1 MLFDIL
7 TLFPDMFRGAFSDSI
22 IKRARERK
30 LVTIEITDIRCY
42 AVDKRHGTVDDY
54 PYGGDAGMLLKPE
67 PLAAAIT
74 ARRERH
80 AALGPKVV
88 FLTPQGELLRQSVIE
103 SFLGEQALIILC
115 GRYKG
120 IDQRIRERYI
130 DREISVG
137 DYVLSGG
144 EIPAMALV
152 DAVTRLVPGVLNSR
166 ESAEADSH
174 YDGLLS
180 CPQYTRPEVFEGSRV
195 PEVLLSGHHVN
206 IKNWQRSQAESI
218 TRARRPDLWKEYG
231 KRMKNEVRGQKPEV
245 KNKKKKSNKN

>member
-7 TLFPDMFRGAFSDSI
+7 TLFPDMFQGAFSDSI
-22 IKRARERK
+22 IKRAQERK
-30 LVTIEITDIRCY
+30 LVTIEISNIRDY
-42 AVDKRHGTVDDY
+42 SEDKRHGTVDDY
-54 PYGGDAGMLLKPE
+54 PYGGDAGMLMKPE
-67 PLAAAIT
+67 PLAAAIK
-74 ARRERH
+74 ARKERH
-80 AALGPKVV
+80 ALLNPKVV

-103 SFLGEQALIILC
+103 SLLGEQSLIILC

-120 IDQRIRERYI
+120 IDQRIRERYV

-144 EIPAMALV
+144 EIPAMTLV

-180 CPQYTRPEVFEGSRV
+180 CPQYTRPEEFEGSRV
-195 PEVLLSGHHVN
+195 PEVLISGHHVN
-206 IKNWQRSQAESI
+206 ISAWKKEQAEAV
-218 TRARRPDLWKEYG
+218 TKARRPDLWEEYQN
-231 KRMKNEVRGQKPEV
+231 KRETEVRSQKPEV
-245 KNKKKKSNKN
+245 KKKKPKGN